1 MKQNRIR
8 NYTALAIVTG
18 SLGSGVTGG
27 VAQAQVAPAAAP
39 KPPGWETSAAA
50 GLTLTSGNS
59 DTVLATLSLD
69 TKRKW
74 ETDEAFAGIS
84 GGYGKSDDIKNT
96 EFVRGY
102 GQYNRL
108 FSDRFY
114 GGLRL
119 DANYDAI
126 ATLDYRFTLSPLL
139 GYYLIKEA
147 KTTLAVEAGP
157 SLVLEKYKGQSS
169 DTYLG
174 ARFGE
179 RFEHKLTDTTR
190 IWQSLEYLPRVD
202 RWAEKYTLTAEVG
215 IETAI
220 TKQWNLRVMAQ
231 DIYDSEPAVGKKSND
246 LRLIAGTSYKF

>member
-1 MKQNRIR
+1 MKPKQIR
-8 NYTALAIVTG
+8 KLAALAVVTS
-18 SLGSGVTGG
+18 SLSAGMTGG
-27 VAQAQVAPAAAP
+27 VAHAQAAAAAAP

-74 ETDEAFAGIS
+74 ETDEAFAGIA

-96 EFVRGY
+96 EFVRGFA
-102 GQYNRL
+102 QYNRL

-126 ATLDYRFTLSPLL
+126 ATLDYRLMLSPLL

-147 KTTLAVEAGP
+147 KTSLAVEAGP

-190 IWQSLEYLPRVD
+190 IWQSLEYVPRVD

-231 DIYDSEPAVGKKSND
+231 DVYDSEPAAGKKSND